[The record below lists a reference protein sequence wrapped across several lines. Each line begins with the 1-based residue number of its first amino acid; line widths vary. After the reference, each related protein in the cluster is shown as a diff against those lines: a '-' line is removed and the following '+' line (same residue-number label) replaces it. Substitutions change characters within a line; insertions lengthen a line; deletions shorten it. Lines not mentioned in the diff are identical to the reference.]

1 MASVGAAPSSPA
13 PVPSSPPAAALRRF
27 LKAREA
33 ELRRVVLHVNTQVV
47 YSSEDSTSPFTLYV
61 LKILDNSGASGRRGA
76 DDWQV
81 EKRFSECY
89 AFHSKFVK
97 MVCEWEDAVAAEK
110 HEQAEEGETARQRA
124 SVLLKALRRAAK
136 REFPRK
142 HMRYDTQSIVR
153 ERRERLPD
161 FVHTL
166 FTAYTDL
173 MLYFQWYAGAFKG
186 TQETAAHKQLR
197 GIFSALESFLSVPAK
212 RKEAD
217 ARMVA
222 AILALDA
229 ADQDPSAAISNDLG
243 PKDGAMCCICLGDAC
258 DNYGGDESEADADAA
273 EQWVTLPCD
282 HQFHETCV
290 ISWFRSKASCPVCR
304 RDPAAASARAMA
316 LH

>member
-1 MASVGAAPSSPA
+1 MATTAPPT
-13 PVPSSPPAAALRRF
+13 SPPASALRRF
-27 LKAREA
+27 LTAREA

-47 YSSEDSTSPFTLYV
+47 YRSDDSTSPFTLYV
-61 LKILDNSGASGRRGA
+61 LKILDNSAAIGQRGA

-89 AFHSKFVK
+89 AFHGKFVK
-97 MVCEWEDAVAAEK
+97 MVGDWEDAVA
-110 HEQAEEGETARQRA
+110 HEQREREDSTDRRA

-142 HMRYDTQSIVR
+142 HMRYDTEDIVR
-153 ERRERLPD
+153 ERREKLPD

-173 MLYFQWYAGAFKG
+173 MLYFQWRAGVCDGA
-186 TQETAAHKQLR
+186 QDSSAHKLLR
-197 GIFSALESFLSVPAK
+197 GIFSALESFLNVPAK

-229 ADQDPSAAISNDLG
+229 ATDGPSAAGSD
-243 PKDGAMCCICLGDAC
+243 DVDAEDAAMCCICLGD
-258 DNYGGDESEADADAA
+258 NSGSEGDSEADDSVV
-273 EQWVTLPCD
+273 EQWVTLPCA
-282 HQFHETCV
+282 HQFHETCI
-290 ISWFRSKASCPVCR
+290 ISWFRSKTSCPVCR
-304 RDPAAASARAMA
+304 RDPAAVCA
-316 LH
+316 LGRPLE